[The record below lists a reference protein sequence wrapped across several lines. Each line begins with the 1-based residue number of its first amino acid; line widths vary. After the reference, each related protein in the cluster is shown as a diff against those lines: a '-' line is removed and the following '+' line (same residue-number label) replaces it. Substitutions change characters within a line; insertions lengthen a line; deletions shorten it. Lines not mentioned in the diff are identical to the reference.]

1 MNANSKPKAPNSKI
15 SVREWL
21 DQATH
26 TLQQAGVPSASLDA
40 QLLLSDALEVDR
52 TWLLAH
58 DQALI
63 APQTAQIALQRRA
76 ARMPLAYLRGWQE
89 FYGRRF
95 IVSPEVLIP
104 RPESETLIAFLKSIP
119 TAKLQG
125 NLFDVGTGSGCLG
138 ITAGLEFPQLHIT
151 LIDISQGALTIAK
164 QNAQRHALP
173 SQRLTLLNSDLLA
186 ATSRQPSIIVAN
198 LPYVDK
204 TWDRSPETA
213 HEPAQALYA
222 DNHGLALI
230 YRLIT
235 QAARQ
240 LPPGAYLLLEAD
252 TRQIEAITSFAATYQ
267 FVPQLQEG
275 FCIMLQKH

>member
-63 APQTAQIALQRRA
+63 APQTAQIALQHRA

-104 RPESETLIAFLKSIP
+104 RPESETLIALDRKS
-119 TAKLQG
+119 
-125 NLFDVGTGSGCLG
+125 V
-138 ITAGLEFPQLHIT
+138 
-151 LIDISQGALTIAK
+151 
-164 QNAQRHALP
+164 
-173 SQRLTLLNSDLLA
+173 
-186 ATSRQPSIIVAN
+186 V
-198 LPYVDK
+198 
-204 TWDRSPETA
+204 
-213 HEPAQALYA
+213 
-222 DNHGLALI
+222 
-230 YRLIT
+230 
-235 QAARQ
+235 
-240 LPPGAYLLLEAD
+240 
-252 TRQIEAITSFAATYQ
+252 
-267 FVPQLQEG
+267 
-275 FCIMLQKH
+275 